1 MDWFNKRFA
10 RSIFYAFC
18 LNLSLHVLAA
28 SAQTPAG
35 QPPVQGVGE
44 RMLQMAPM
52 LLMVYFIFYV
62 LVIRPKQV
70 EERAQKDLLDG
81 LKKGDAV
88 VTSSGIFGRVNKID
102 EQSVSLEIAP
112 QVVIRVERRV
122 VVKKEA

>member
-1 MDWFNKRFA
+1 
-10 RSIFYAFC
+10 
-18 LNLSLHVLAA
+18 
-28 SAQTPAG
+28 
-35 QPPVQGVGE
+35 
-44 RMLQMAPM
+44 M

>member
-1 MDWFNKRFA
+1 
-10 RSIFYAFC
+10 
-18 LNLSLHVLAA
+18 
-28 SAQTPAG
+28 
-35 QPPVQGVGE
+35 
-44 RMLQMAPM
+44 MLQMAPM

>member
-1 MDWFNKRFA
+1 MDWLNKRLA
-10 RSIFYAFC
+10 RSIFYAFA
-18 LNLSLHVLAA
+18 LNFNLFVLGAN
-28 SAQTPAG
+28 AQTPAG
-35 QPPVQGVGE
+35 QPPVLGVGE

-70 EERAQKDLLDG
+70 EERGQKELVDG
-81 LKKGDAV
+81 LTKGDAV
-88 VTSSGIFGRVNKID
+88 ITSSGIFGRVIRID
-102 EQSVSLEIAP
+102 EQSISLEISP

>member
-1 MDWFNKRFA
+1 
-10 RSIFYAFC
+10 
-18 LNLSLHVLAA
+18 
-28 SAQTPAG
+28 
-35 QPPVQGVGE
+35 
-44 RMLQMAPM
+44 M

-70 EERAQKDLLDG
+70 EERAQKNLLDG

>member
-1 MDWFNKRFA
+1 
-10 RSIFYAFC
+10 
-18 LNLSLHVLAA
+18 
-28 SAQTPAG
+28 
-35 QPPVQGVGE
+35 
-44 RMLQMAPM
+44 MAPM